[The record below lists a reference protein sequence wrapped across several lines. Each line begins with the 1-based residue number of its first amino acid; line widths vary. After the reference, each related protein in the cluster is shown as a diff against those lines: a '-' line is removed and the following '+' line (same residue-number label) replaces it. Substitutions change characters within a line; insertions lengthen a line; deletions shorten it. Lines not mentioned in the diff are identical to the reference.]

1 MQKDDYNPT
10 GQTLTVLMVL
20 AVAVAV
26 ILGLLCGCRTVTE
39 VERVAVHDT
48 VWSRSVDT
56 VRVVQARTEK
66 DTVWLTT
73 ERVVTL
79 KADGDTLKIIE
90 RVDRERVRLVVDST
104 DRFRR
109 VADSLYAAL
118 TWLEDRQKTVVK
130 KESWWS
136 RWKWRVLAVA
146 ALGVG
151 AVGWVRSWR
160 GRRNRE

>member
-56 VRVVQARTEK
+56 VRVVQARTER

-104 DRFRR
+104 DRYRR

-118 TWLEDRQKTVVK
+118 TRLEDRQKTVVK

-136 RWKWRVLAVA
+136 RWKWRVLTVA

-151 AVGWVRSWR
+151 AVGWVRIWR

>member
-26 ILGLLCGCRTVTE
+26 ILGLLCGCRTVTDE
-39 VERVAVHDT
+39 ERVEVRDT

-56 VRVVQARTEK
+56 VRVVQVRTEK

-79 KADGDTLKIIE
+79 KASGDTLKIIE

-130 KESWWS
+130 KESWWE

-151 AVGWVRSWR
+151 AAGWVRSWR